1 MDFITALYLFIW
13 YAVVTVILAVIVLML
28 LRLILNYAD
37 VNPFSK
43 PAMMVRRFSDPLVD
57 PVRRGM
63 ARAGLDPKIAPIAT
77 ILIAILLGYF
87 ALELVRTLLGT
98 ITGVLLSL
106 NRGAVVPLIGYL
118 LYGVLSLYSLL
129 IFMRIVFAWGASS
142 TNRVLRFL
150 IRVTEP
156 VLGPFRRII
165 PPLGMFDISPIV
177 VLLLI
182 RHFQEAVAGTLIRS
196 GGAGF

>member
-1 MDFITALYLFIW
+1 MELIRSIYLFIW
-13 YAVVTVILAVIVLML
+13 YGVVAAIMTVIVLML
-28 LRLILNYAD
+28 LRLVLNYAD

-43 PAMMVRRFSDPLVD
+43 PALLTRRFSDPLVD
-57 PVRRGM
+57 PVRRGL
-63 ARAGLDPKIAPIAT
+63 ARSGLDPKIAPIGT

-87 ALELVRTLLGT
+87 ALQLVGTFLGT
-98 ITGVLLSL
+98 ISGVIRSL
-106 NRGAVVPLIGYL
+106 EYGAMISLIGFL
-118 LYGVLSLYSLL
+118 LYGLLSLYSLL
-129 IFMRIVFAWGASS
+129 IFMRIVFSWGASS

-165 PPLGMFDISPIV
+165 PPLGMLDISPIV

-182 RHFQEAVAGTLIRS
+182 SLFQTAVQGTLIR
-196 GGAGF
+196 